1 MRRLLPLPVL
11 LLLLAAA
18 LPLHPL
24 SAQAPAFVRDSLD
37 SYVRWALADWQIPGL
52 AVCVVHQGQVQVMN
66 GYGVREHGQPGPV
79 DANTLFMIGSNT
91 KAFTGTALAL
101 LAQEGTCSMDDPAVQ
116 WLPAFRQQD
125 PWVTQSATLTD
136 LLCHRMGMK
145 TFQGDFMYWT
155 SDFTQA
161 EVLEKFGQLTP
172 AYSFRSRWGYCNA
185 AFLAAGMAVQ
195 PISGLSWE
203 QFLRERIFA
212 PLEMSRT
219 LALSSEISQ
228 ATNAARAHTVVNGQ
242 IRMIPYGAIDNLAPA
257 GSISS
262 SVSDMSHWVM
272 AQLDSGR
279 YQGRRVL
286 PWEVLRTT
294 RRPQSVVGRRGHPFN
309 RTHFGLYGLGWEL
322 SDYEGREVISHTG
335 GVNGFVT
342 SVTLVPE
349 EQLGIVVLTNT
360 DQNGVFELLK
370 YELLD
375 AYLGLPYRN
384 YCGSFAAANQQEQ
397 AAAAALLQ
405 ARKDSIAANPKPV
418 LPLKAFAGRYRHE
431 IYGSA
436 GLKAEGGALRLT
448 LEHHPAGGAVLEP
461 LGGSRFLCTFDDPT
475 LGTGLITTF
484 ETEGKQVRA
493 MMLKAADFVEYDPY
507 RFVKAE

>member
-1 MRRLLPLPVL
+1 MRRSLILPA

-18 LPLHPL
+18 LPLRPL
-24 SAQAPAFVRDSLD
+24 SAQTPAFVRDSLD
-37 SYVRWALADWQIPGL
+37 TYASRALADWQIPGL
-52 AVCVVHQGQVQVMN
+52 AVCVVHQGKVSVMK

-91 KAFTGTALAL
+91 KAFTGTALAM
-101 LAQEGTCSMDDPAVQ
+101 LAQEGKCSMDDPVVK

-212 PLEMSRT
+212 PLEMNRT

-228 ATNAARAHTVVNGQ
+228 AANAARAHTVVDGQ
-242 IRMIPYGAIDNLAPA
+242 IRLIPYGAIDNLAPA

-294 RRPQSVVGRRGHPFN
+294 RRPQSIVGRRGHPFS
-309 RTHFGLYGLGWEL
+309 RTHFGLYALGWEL

-349 EQLGIVVLTNT
+349 EQLGIIVLTNT
-360 DQNGVFELLK
+360 DQNSVFELLK

-384 YCGSFAAANQQEQ
+384 YCGMFAAASRQEQ
-397 AAAAALLQ
+397 AEASALLQ
-405 ARKDSIAANPKPV
+405 ARRDSIAGKPKPV

-436 GLKAEGGALRLT
+436 ELKAEGSALRLI

-475 LGTGLITTF
+475 LGTGLVTAF

-493 MMLKAADFVEYDPY
+493 MILKAADFVEYDPY